1 MMPGQEWGDSPEE
14 WQERIILLLKR
25 RYGATEFQKIPD
37 RDRGDYGLEG
47 FARNGS
53 VYQCYAA
60 KEPLSTNELY
70 AKQRNKITKD
80 LSKFKDNKDD
90 LIKIFGPTKISRW
103 ILVVPRWES
112 KDLLKHAEKKAEE
125 IRNANLPYVADSFF
139 IHIATE
145 EDFAVERQSLLSVGL
160 AKIQVDPDKLETTTI
175 EDWSGENDGLVKT
188 LDCKIERLNPS
199 LDQSGKLQ
207 LRDKFIGH
215 YIEGQNVLE
224 KLHSEYSDLYVAVKR
239 LKTKREKFLETY
251 SRIPTG
257 TPADTFHKALSVF
270 NSELTDEVKG
280 LSSSTIEILGYEAAS
295 DWLLRCPLDFPQKE
309 IKYA

>member
-1 MMPGQEWGDSPEE
+1 MPGQEWRDSPEE

-25 RYGATEFQKIPD
+25 RYGVTEFQEIPD

-90 LIKIFGPTKISRW
+90 LIKIFGPTKISCW
-103 ILVVPRWES
+103 VLVVPRWES

-125 IRNANLPYVADSFF
+125 IRNANLPYVADNFF

-145 EDFAVERQSLLSVGL
+145 EYFAAERQLLLGLGL
-160 AKIQVDPDKLETTTI
+160 AKIQMYPDELETTTI

-188 LDCKIERLNPS
+188 LDYKIEKLNPS
-199 LDQSGKLQ
+199 LDKNGKLQ

-224 KLHSEYSDLYVAVKR
+224 KLHSEYSDLYEAVKR
-239 LKTKREKFLETY
+239 LKTNRKKFLET
-251 SRIPTG
+251 SSQIPTG
-257 TPADTFHKALSVF
+257 IPADTFNRALSEF
-270 NSELTDEVKG
+270 KNELTDEVKG
-280 LSSSTIEILGYEAAS
+280 LSNNTIETLSYEAVS
-295 DWLLRCPLDFPQKE
+295 DWLLRCPLDFPAKE
-309 IKYA
+309 IQHA